1 MTNIENHRI
10 STVLVAIAALAS
22 VLVVSTSAMS
32 GHIVLAQTNSGANS
46 NSGAHS
52 NSGIDSSISNSAT
65 QTCESSGGGSTIS
78 SSCTGTQSNSNS
90 NTGGVH

>member
-46 NSGAHS
+46 NSG
-52 NSGIDSSISNSAT
+52 IDSSISNSAT